1 MIRNESEIVDL
12 NKSLMIIVTVR
23 SNPKVEFKN
32 EFLVEFNKV
41 AQEVRK
47 EKGCIEYVIYQK
59 DLESTDL
66 FIFERWE
73 SREALDA
80 HLKTEHMLK
89 FFDKTGEWFA
99 SEKELKIYEVEA

>member
-1 MIRNESEIVDL
+1 
-12 NKSLMIIVTVR
+12 MIIVTVK

-32 EFLVEFNKV
+32 EFLLEFNKV

-47 EKGCIEYVIYQK
+47 EKGCIEYEIYQK
-59 DLESTDL
+59 DQESSNL
-66 FIFERWE
+66 FVFEKWE
-73 SREALDA
+73 SRVSLDA
-80 HLKTEHMLK
+80 HLKTEHMLN